1 MTVELRPLGV
11 RCNLGCRYCY
21 QDPQRDAEG
30 RTGRDRGYDLAAMKA
45 AAAREGGPVVLF
57 GGEPLLLPLADLED
71 LLAWSFERHG
81 SAGLQTNGVLIADEH
96 IRLFRRYNVS
106 VGVSMDGPGPLNDL
120 RRQGSLAR
128 TRQATQRTWDNIRR
142 LAAEYRPPG
151 IIATLHRLNGTGERL
166 GQLIGW
172 LHALDELGV
181 GSVRLHLLEVDDEAL
196 RPMALTAAE
205 NAAALDAVAA
215 AAPSFARLTV
225 DVLHDVAEL
234 MTGRPSPSCT
244 WHGCDP
250 YSTPAVRGVEGDG
263 SPSNCGRTNK
273 DGVNYLKAE
282 RVGFERYVTLARTP
296 MADGGCQGCRFFLL
310 CRGQCPGTATGGDW
324 RNRSE
329 HCAVWLSRF
338 EAAERDLLSRGGVPV
353 SLDPRRAQAEQRLV
367 AAWRHGTN
375 PSARE
380 VLEDERPPRMPPFL
394 LPDPGYRL
402 VYAGPAQQARWGPAV
417 VAAQR
422 ATWRITLAAVAADVG
437 GQAVQVISPPRA
449 DAWLA
454 RQEAVALGLAVRL
467 LGQPDEPV
475 RLAVALPGRLPGRDE
490 DVIAAAPDR
499 CHAAPGWSEVD
510 VPGDDPAGPSAVP
523 NVLLRGI
530 GLDVLGHEPCSVS
543 CPRERVLAGQRLDAA
558 ARAGVAG
565 LDELAEVLGWS
576 AEWTARHGMA
586 EITTPVFRAVHPTA
600 YTSGL
605 RRARF
610 HGTIPAGSPAG
621 LRFPFPA
628 SPALPLLQIRGR

>member
-30 RTGRDRGYDLAAMKA
+30 RTGRGRGYDLAAMKA

-106 VGVSMDGPGPLNDL
+106 VGVSMDGPGPPNDL

-172 LHALDELGV
+172 LHALDEIGV

-205 NAAALDAVAA
+205 NASALDAVAA

-324 RNRSE
+324 RNWSE

-367 AAWRHGTN
+367 A
-375 PSARE
+375 
-380 VLEDERPPRMPPFL
+380 
-394 LPDPGYRL
+394 
-402 VYAGPAQQARWGPAV
+402 
-417 VAAQR
+417 VAAR
-422 ATWRITLAAVAADVG
+422 
-437 GQAVQVISPPRA
+437 
-449 DAWLA
+449 
-454 RQEAVALGLAVRL
+454 
-467 LGQPDEPV
+467 DEPV
-475 RLAVALPGRLPGRDE
+475 RPGGAGGRAAAAHAAIPAARPRLPARL
-490 DVIAAAPDR
+490 R
-499 CHAAPGWSEVD
+499 RPG
-510 VPGDDPAGPSAVP
+510 PAGPLGSGGGGRPAGDLADYP
-523 NVLLRGI
+523 GRRGRRRRR
-530 GLDVLGHEPCSVS
+530 PS
-543 CPRERVLAGQRLDAA
+543 CPGDLAASRRRLAGAA
-558 ARAGVAG
+558 GGGGPRAGRA
-565 LDELAEVLGWS
+565 APRP
-576 AEWTARHGMA
+576 AR
-586 EITTPVFRAVHPTA
+586 
-600 YTSGL
+600 
-605 RRARF
+605 
-610 HGTIPAGSPAG
+610 
-621 LRFPFPA
+621 
-628 SPALPLLQIRGR
+628 

>member
-30 RTGRDRGYDLAAMKA
+30 RTPRGRGYSLAAMKA
-45 AAAREGGPVVLF
+45 AAEREGGPVVLF
-57 GGEPLLLPLADLED
+57 GGEPLLLPLADIED

-81 SAGLQTNGVLIADEH
+81 SAGLQTNGVLIGDEH

-106 VGVSMDGPGPLNDL
+106 VGVSIDGPGPLNDL

-142 LAAEYRPPG
+142 LAVEHRPPG

-166 GQLIGW
+166 GQLTGW

-181 GSVRLHLLEVDDEAL
+181 SSVRVHLLEVDDEAL

-215 AAPSFARLTV
+215 AAASFAQLRV

-234 MTGRPSPSCT
+234 MTGEPAPSCT

-282 RVGFERYVTLARTP
+282 RVGFERYLTLARTP

-329 HCAVWLSRF
+329 HCAVWMSRF
-338 EAAERDLLSRGGVPV
+338 EAAERELLSRGRVPV

-367 AAWRHGTN
+367 SAWRHGTN

-380 VLEDERPPRMPPFL
+380 VLEDERPPRLPPFL

-417 VAAQR
+417 VTAQQ
-422 ATWRITLAAVAADVG
+422 ATWRITLAAVGAGVG
-437 GQAVQVISPPRA
+437 RPAQVISPPRA

-475 RLAVALPGRLPGRDE
+475 RLVVALPGCLPGRDE
-490 DVIAAAPDR
+490 DLIAAVPDR
-499 CHAAPGWSEVD
+499 CHAAPGWSATD
-510 VPGDDPAGPSAVP
+510 AQGDDQAGPSAIP

-543 CPRERVLAGQRLDAA
+543 CPRERALAEQRLNAA
-558 ARAGVAG
+558 ARVGVAG
-565 LDELAEVLGWS
+565 LDELLEVLGWS
-576 AEWTARHGMA
+576 AEWTALHGMA

-610 HGTIPAGSPAG
+610 HGAIPAGSPAG

-628 SPALPLLQIRGR
+628 SPARPLLQIRGR

>member
-30 RTGRDRGYDLAAMKA
+30 RAALGRRYDLTAMKA
-45 AAAREGGPVVLF
+45 AAEREGGPVVLF
-57 GGEPLLLPLADLED
+57 GGEPLLLPVADLED

-81 SAGLQTNGVLIADEH
+81 AAGLQTNGVLIADEH

-106 VGVSMDGPGPLNDL
+106 VGISMDGPGPLNDL

-128 TRQATQRTWDNIRR
+128 TRQATQRTWDNVRR
-142 LAAEYRPPG
+142 LAAEHRAPG
-151 IIATLHRLNGTGERL
+151 IIVTLHRLNATGERL
-166 GQLIGW
+166 EQLISW
-172 LHALDELGV
+172 LHTLDGLGV

-196 RPMALTAAE
+196 RPMALTVAE

-215 AAPSFARLTV
+215 VAASFTRLKI

-234 MTGRPSPSCT
+234 MTGAQAPSCT
-244 WHGCDP
+244 WHSCDP

-282 RVGFERYVTLARTP
+282 RAGFERYVTLARTP
-296 MADGGCQGCRFFLL
+296 MADGGCRGCRFFLL

-329 HCAVWLSRF
+329 HCAVWISRF
-338 EAAERDLLSRGGVPV
+338 EAAERELLNRGRIPV
-353 SLDPRRAQAEQRLV
+353 SLDPRRALAEQRLV
-367 AAWRHGTN
+367 AAWRRGTN
-375 PSARE
+375 PSTRA
-380 VLEDERPPRMPPFL
+380 VLEDERPPHLPPYL

-402 VYAGPAQQARWGPAV
+402 VYSSAAQQARWGPAV
-417 VAAQR
+417 AAAQR
-422 ATWRITLAAVAADVG
+422 ATWRISLAAVAAGVG
-437 GQAVQVISPPRA
+437 GRAAQVISPPRA

-454 RQEAVALGLAVRL
+454 RQEAVALGLAVRV
-467 LGQPDEPV
+467 LGQPDEPL
-475 RLAVALPGRLPGRDE
+475 RLAVGPAGRMPGPDE
-490 DVIAAAPDR
+490 DVIAAAGDR
-499 CHAAPGWSEVD
+499 CHGAPGWSGAD
-510 VPGDDPAGPSAVP
+510 TPDDDPAGRSEFP

-530 GLDVLGHEPCSVS
+530 GLDVLGHEPCSIG
-543 CPRERVLAGQRLDAA
+543 CPRERTLAGQRLDAA
-558 ARAGVAG
+558 TRAGVAG
-565 LDELAEVLGWS
+565 LDELLEVLSWS
-576 AEWTARHGMA
+576 AEWTGLHGMA
-586 EITTPVFRAVHPTA
+586 EVTTPVFRAVHPTS

-610 HGTIPAGSPAG
+610 HGTTPAGSPAG
-621 LRFPFPA
+621 LRFPFPP
-628 SPALPLLQIRGR
+628 SPARPLLQIRGR